1 MGLFLL
7 VILFATGEASIPAPS
22 YPKCLASAG
31 KIIGDPDNC
40 HLYYHCEISPSPM
53 SCGGDMMFNTKTQ
66 TCDWPYR
73 VVQFRPECR
82 KLEQFRFRSDRRFPF
97 QRTLRMLSFYEGP
110 TVPFEQKNYQTD
122 FNGNKEEISMRE
134 MTVLPPA
141 EDPKI
146 KQTIL
151 LEIQRRLPL
160 LLSSKL
166 SHYIQKFNEISRMH
180 QRQSLVVGDPVTLP
194 PPTEP
199 SPTTTTT
206 PTTTRPTTTTTT
218 APVTFRTI
226 YTYRSNAVPT
236 VHRAVPT
243 LYKDIEINDLRN
255 SIQTEEKILNRLLN
269 KVSPESTSSR
279 EVPSATIVPLEES
292 TESISDLRNSI
303 KTEEQTLNRLLQD
316 VSSESTSSRKVSTTS
331 VPFEAAAESV
341 TESEKPW
348 EETETPA
355 PAPVFTWTRGN
366 DRPVLTVTRKRP
378 NLKRC
383 HDSQC
388 PRPRKLVLR
397 RRKVRRK
404 LIRDDKERL
413 QQRRRFLSTLSKPDE
428 VQEEDEVIQQEEDR
442 KTVNDITE
450 DDIERNPT
458 RKKQAYENAIEKLR
472 SLVKEKQSQP
482 LVRVQGPR
490 SGKIV
495 SVTYSTST
503 DNFRTI
509 KSKN

>member
-1 MGLFLL
+1 MG
-7 VILFATGEASIPAPS
+7 
-22 YPKCLASAG
+22 
-31 KIIGDPDNC
+31 
-40 HLYYHCEISPSPM
+40 

-141 EDPKI
+141 ENPKI

-194 PPTEP
+194 PSTQPP
-199 SPTTTTT
+199 PTTTATPATT
-206 PTTTRPTTTTTT
+206 TKPTTTRPTTTTTT

-255 SIQTEEKILNRLLN
+255 SIQTEEK
-269 KVSPESTSSR
+269 
-279 EVPSATIVPLEES
+279 
-292 TESISDLRNSI
+292 
-303 KTEEQTLNRLLQD
+303 TLNRLLQD

-331 VPFEAAAESV
+331 VPFEAPAVSV

-383 HDSQC
+383 RDSQC
-388 PRPRKLVLR
+388 PRPRKLGLR
-397 RRKVRRK
+397 RRKVRTK

-442 KTVNDITE
+442 RTVNDVTQTE

-482 LVRVQGPR
+482 LVGVQGPR

>member
-1 MGLFLL
+1 MG
-7 VILFATGEASIPAPS
+7 
-22 YPKCLASAG
+22 
-31 KIIGDPDNC
+31 
-40 HLYYHCEISPSPM
+40 

-141 EDPKI
+141 ENPKI

-194 PPTEP
+194 PSTQPP
-199 SPTTTTT
+199 PTTTATPATT
-206 PTTTRPTTTTTT
+206 TKPTTTRPTTTTTT

-255 SIQTEEKILNRLLN
+255 SIQTEEK
-269 KVSPESTSSR
+269 
-279 EVPSATIVPLEES
+279 
-292 TESISDLRNSI
+292 
-303 KTEEQTLNRLLQD
+303 TLNRLLQD

-331 VPFEAAAESV
+331 VPFEAPAVSV

-383 HDSQC
+383 RDSQC

-442 KTVNDITE
+442 RTVNDVTQ

-490 SGKIV
+490 SGKVV